1 MALRLSQ
8 ERYLIV
14 GDIDLDDEHKQVDG
28 LPTVRHLA
36 GLGSA
41 PEPAGP
47 PASAAPVPGGD
58 DDEDAECDADLGLV
72 GHEPEPIS
80 VEDFYAEAWESR

>member
-47 PASAAPVPGGD
+47 PA
-58 DDEDAECDADLGLV
+58 V